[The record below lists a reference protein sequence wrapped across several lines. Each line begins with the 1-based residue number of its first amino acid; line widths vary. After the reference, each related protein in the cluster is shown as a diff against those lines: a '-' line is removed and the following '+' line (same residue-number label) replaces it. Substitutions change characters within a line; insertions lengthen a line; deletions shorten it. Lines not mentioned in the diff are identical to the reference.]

1 MFRMGSEKTNEMWN
15 ADDGQWTKIGN
26 TSLA

>member
-1 MFRMGSEKTNEMWN
+1 MGSEKTNEMWN
-15 ADDGQWTKIGN
+15 ADDGQRTKIGN